1 VDKATLVRSD
11 LDTRGQVQN
20 ALSIAGVPVNLVEVD
35 YVPQLD
41 EWQVFVATPLYDTRG
56 PQEANS
62 RVIRALQ
69 DAGVYENIPIR
80 RLFVKSPRDPSVKS
94 LEEEVRV
101 KTEGAIHI
109 LAYKR
114 SNQPEQYSVI
124 FAPFMGPGR
133 AVPAR
138 QFLEAARLRE
148 FLEDEIGISRSS
160 VDDAFGQLKR
170 EGSASI
176 FNVQLTRRE
185 AKKFGLA

>member
-20 ALSIAGVPVNLVEVD
+20 ALSIAGVPVSLVEVD

-56 PQEANS
+56 PREANS
-62 RVIRALQ
+62 RVLRALQ

-80 RLFVKSPRDPSVKS
+80 RLFVKSPTDPSMKS
-94 LEEEVRV
+94 LEEEVKV

-109 LAYKR
+109 LAYER
-114 SNQPEQYSVI
+114 SKQPEQYSVI
-124 FAPFMGPGR
+124 FAPFTGPGR

-138 QFLEAARLRE
+138 QFVEVAQLRD
-148 FLEDEIGISRSS
+148 FLQDELGISRSS
-160 VDDAFGQLKR
+160 VEDAFAQLKR

>member
-1 VDKATLVRSD
+1 MDKTTLVRND
-11 LDTRGQVQN
+11 LDARGQIQN
-20 ALSIAGVPVNLVEVD
+20 ALSIAGIPVSLVQVD

-41 EWQVFVATPLYDTRG
+41 EWQVFVATPLYDTKG

-69 DAGVYENIPIR
+69 DAGVYRGIPIR
-80 RLFVKSPRDPSVKS
+80 RLFVKSPTDPFVKA
-94 LEEEVRV
+94 LEEEI
-101 KTEGAIHI
+101 KGMSEGAIHI

-114 SNQPEQYSVI
+114 GTRQEQYSVI
-124 FAPFMGPGR
+124 FAPFSGPGGS
-133 AVPAR
+133 VPSR
-138 QFLEAARLRE
+138 RFNGPEQLRG

-160 VDDAFGQLKR
+160 VDEAFTQLRR

-185 AKKFGLA
+185 ARKFALA